1 MEDLLELY
9 SRTMELCACQGVSPA
24 PLAQLALT
32 PKWAVVGGQG
42 AQWGLAFRFGGD
54 HAVHGRLD
62 FAPLLS
68 AMAPFVG
75 RPLSRLVEFL
85 LGRTGLEAR
94 IFCLAALNALSA
106 PLNTAAALAGRGWEP
121 LPPRSLPF
129 LRPEDRV
136 VCVGYGCLIDEVL
149 AVCPRVHVCDMRPV
163 EDLETRFVGGERD
176 RGPRGVVFHPARDNP
191 ALLAEADVVLL
202 TGCTLANGTWRA
214 LLEWA
219 KGARVVGL
227 FGPSAG
233 LSPEVLRGVGFRYV
247 TASRV
252 LDPAALARNLD
263 LPLTDPLHGGC
274 AQGYSLL
281 L

>member
-1 MEDLLELY
+1 
-9 SRTMELCACQGVSPA
+9 
-24 PLAQLALT
+24 
-32 PKWAVVGGQG
+32 
-42 AQWGLAFRFGGD
+42 
-54 HAVHGRLD
+54 
-62 FAPLLS
+62 
-68 AMAPFVG
+68 MAPFVG

-85 LGRTGLEAR
+85 LGGAGLEER

-106 PLNTAAALAGRGWEP
+106 PLNTTASLAGRGWEE

-149 AVCPRVHVCDMRPV
+149 ALCPQVHVCDMRPV
-163 EDLETRFVGGERD
+163 EDLEARFVGGDRE

-191 ALLAEADVVLL
+191 AQLSQADVVLL
-202 TGCTLANGTWRA
+202 TGCTLANGTWQA

-219 KGARVVGL
+219 KGARMLGL
-227 FGPSAG
+227 FGPSAA
-233 LSPEVLRGVGFRYV
+233 LAPEVLKAVGFGYV
-247 TASRV
+247 TTSRV
-252 LDPAALARNLD
+252 IDPAALARNLER
-263 LPLTDPLHGGC
+263 PLTDPLHGGC